1 MESYEMWLCLNQ
13 KITSP
18 EGTLPRPYIRAVS
31 SSVVP
36 KRAEVSFYCQ
46 GPQGRKT
53 FQLWKEKQLM
63 LQINTSKEEV
73 RFHRAIKSTSATENY
88 SCRYFQDSHWS
99 EFSTPLQLV
108 VTGFFSP
115 PKLQVQPGTVVAVG
129 ETVTF
134 VCQVSGRSN
143 LKKLTFFLLKAGVAG
158 PVQQQNLEV
167 KMANF
172 TLPSVKA
179 EDAGNYSCVCLVLEG
194 KKRASDPS
202 EVLRL
207 EVTGKKTAHPQ
218 RQGKKQRQTFQRW
231 EAKSPYLPGF
241 KSSPHCSLLEDGGD
255 AWEDRCR
262 WLEGCTGGLAM
273 AQWNLGNGRLFCFR
287 VQNPPH
293 CYCQL
298 CLCLP
303 PPPQPPGP
311 FLPPSLS
318 HPTQPSDS
326 AGSPPPLC
334 LTSLPPEKR
343 MYEDVSKGRRIQTR
357 GSESEDPQ
365 GVTYSQLNTAA
376 LDEAQRA
383 PTSVPPEPSV
393 YATLALH

>member
-1 MESYEMWLCLNQ
+1 MAPKVTSLLFLGLCLNQ

-218 RQGKKQRQTFQRW
+218 RQESRILLIVTVSCVSVF
-231 EAKSPYLPGF
+231 LLLL
-241 KSSPHCSLLEDGGD
+241 SLLV
-255 AWEDRCR
+255 
-262 WLEGCTGGLAM
+262 
-273 AQWNLGNGRLFCFR
+273 LFCHR
-287 VQNPPH
+287 H
-293 CYCQL
+293 CHTQHS
-298 CLCLP
+298 
-303 PPPQPPGP
+303 PQTAQAA
-311 FLPPSLS
+311 LRLSASPPSL
-318 HPTQPSDS
+318 P
-326 AGSPPPLC
+326 
-334 LTSLPPEKR
+334 
-343 MYEDVSKGRRIQTR
+343 RRECMKTYPR
-357 GSESEDPQ
+357 GD
-365 GVTYSQLNTAA
+365 GYRHGALNLKTPR
-376 LDEAQRA
+376 E
-383 PTSVPPEPSV
+383 
-393 YATLALH
+393 